1 MKTDVL
7 TPQAIFNQP
16 QRFSVPLFQRPYVWS
31 QDNQWEPLWEDV
43 TRAAER
49 MLKAPNGKHQPH
61 FLGAVVLQQV
71 TNGTG
76 SLQHRTIIDGQ
87 QRLTTLQV
95 LLDAL
100 QAEFVR
106 VEAVKEAKRVERL
119 VTNEDDFC
127 DRPED
132 RHKVWPTNR
141 DRDAF
146 FEVMGA
152 PPPVDYDLLRN
163 SSQRLVEAH
172 RFFAEEARK
181 WLTGAGE
188 GEVSARAHVL
198 DKVVREQLQIVVID
212 LSADE
217 NAQEIFE
224 TLNARGSQ
232 LTAAD
237 LIKNF
242 VFQRAVEEGVDVEA
256 AYQRY
261 WADFETAFWEEK
273 VASGRV
279 LYPRASLFLNHWLI
293 SRTGEEILA
302 REVFERFKHFAT
314 HEANKPMSA
323 LLGEIHR
330 ASLVYR
336 RLTDLA
342 GAPSAHEERL
352 STFAYRIAVI
362 EVDVVKPVILW
373 LYDPEQPRISEPQ
386 QEKALQALESWLI
399 RRALIRGVSGLYT
412 RVFSE
417 LLKFLM
423 HGDRTLAGDRVEAF
437 FKSQTADSNYWP
449 DDQDLARELDGAMV
463 YKRLQQKRLRMIFE
477 SIEDHLR
484 GWKGAAPA
492 KGAERVRRGVLHIEH
507 VMPRKWQTHWPAPED
522 ASDEAQRDRLIHTLG
537 NLTLLTGKLNASISN
552 AAWTGPSGKAAALQ
566 AHDVFHLNRH
576 LLHRAGAGW
585 DDANIR
591 ARTLELIA
599 LIQEVWPVP
608 PGHKVDLAAD
618 RPKLRRR
625 VELIDLITAG
635 VLTAGTKLYPMS
647 LAHAERIATVLPDGR
662 VELEGVSYNSVSAA
676 AKSLTRGVSANGWYF
691 FLVDPVTKRRLSH
704 LYKEY
709 LAQRSIEDDDDEDD
723 DDEDE

>member
-76 SLQHRTIIDGQ
+76 SLQQRTIIDGQ

-132 RHKVWPTNR
+132 RHKVWPTHR

-152 PPPVDYDLLRN
+152 PPPVDYERLRN

-172 RFFAEEARK
+172 RYFADEARK
-181 WLTGAGE
+181 WLAFAGE
-188 GEVSARAHVL
+188 TEIAARANVL
-198 DKVVREQLQIVVID
+198 DKVIREQLQIVVID
-212 LSADE
+212 LGAEE

-261 WADFETAFWEEK
+261 WADFETAFWEEE
-273 VASGRV
+273 VSAGR
-279 LYPRASLFLNHWLI
+279 LRYPRASLFLNHWLI
-293 SRTGEEILA
+293 SRTGEDVVA
-302 REVFERFKHFAT
+302 REVFDRFKQYALY
-314 HEANKPMSA
+314 EAQKPMA
-323 LLGEIHR
+323 TLLAEIHR
-330 ASLVYR
+330 AAQVYR
-336 RLTDLA
+336 RFSEL
-342 GAPSAHEERL
+342 GAQAAPHEDVL
-352 STFAYRIAVI
+352 SMFAYRMAVM
-362 EVDVVKPVILW
+362 ENDVVRPLVLW
-373 LYDPEQPRISEPQ
+373 LLDQEQTPIPTQ
-386 QEKALQALESWLI
+386 QLNKALLAIESWHI
-399 RRALIRGVSGLYT
+399 RRALIRATASRYNRFIVEMIRSLRGIDRPQV
-412 RVFSE
+412 
-417 LLKFLM
+417 
-423 HGDRTLAGDRVEAF
+423 GDFIENYLRQQSVD
-437 FKSQTADSNYWP
+437 TAYWP
-449 DDQDLARELDGAMV
+449 DDQDLARELEGSMV
-463 YKRLQQKRLRMIFE
+463 YKRLQRGRLRMVLE
-477 SIEDHLR
+477 AVEDHLR
-484 GWKGAAPA
+484 GWTGAAPA
-492 KGAERVRRGVLHIEH
+492 KGSERVRRGVLHIEH

-552 AAWTGPSGKAAALQ
+552 AAWSGPNLNNAVLGAEPRSAWIRRLLVAALGASPTLRFALGPTLVSQ
-566 AHDVFHLNRH
+566 AWKADQSEVERLPSTAFYFEPPTYSFRFFEGLPNPLPEGA
-576 LLHRAGAGW
+576 LLVHYVNSNHRKQLEKLSLEVIAARREGPLFYRLAGAVCERAG
-585 DDANIR
+585 
-591 ARTLELIA
+591 L
-599 LIQEVWPVP
+599 
-608 PGHKVDLAAD
+608 
-618 RPKLRRR
+618 LRN
-625 VELIDLITAG
+625 
-635 VLTAGTKLYPMS
+635 P
-647 LAHAERIATVLPDGR
+647 
-662 VELEGVSYNSVSAA
+662 
-676 AKSLTRGVSANGWYF
+676 
-691 FLVDPVTKRRLSH
+691 
-704 LYKEY
+704 
-709 LAQRSIEDDDDEDD
+709 
-723 DDEDE
+723 

>member
-1 MKTDVL
+1 
-7 TPQAIFNQP
+7 
-16 QRFSVPLFQRPYVWS
+16 
-31 QDNQWEPLWEDV
+31 
-43 TRAAER
+43 
-49 MLKAPNGKHQPH
+49 
-61 FLGAVVLQQV
+61 
-71 TNGTG
+71 
-76 SLQHRTIIDGQ
+76 
-87 QRLTTLQV
+87 
-95 LLDAL
+95 
-100 QAEFVR
+100 
-106 VEAVKEAKRVERL
+106 
-119 VTNEDDFC
+119 
-127 DRPED
+127 
-132 RHKVWPTNR
+132 
-141 DRDAF
+141 
-146 FEVMGA
+146 
-152 PPPVDYDLLRN
+152 VDYDLLRN

-181 WLTGAGE
+181 WLTAAGE
-188 GEVSARAHVL
+188 AEVSARAHVL

-212 LSADE
+212 LSAEE

-273 VASGRV
+273 VNSGRV

-293 SRTGEEILA
+293 SRTGDEILA
-302 REVFERFKHFAT
+302 REVFERFKQFAT
-314 HEANKPMSA
+314 HEANKPMSV

-336 RLTDLA
+336 RLNDLLA
-342 GAPSAHEERL
+342 SPSSRDERL
-352 STFAYRIAVI
+352 STFAYRVAVM
-362 EVDVVKPVILW
+362 EVDVVKPVVLW
-373 LYDPEQPRISEPQ
+373 LYDSEQSRISEPQ
-386 QEKALQALESWLI
+386 LEKALQTLESWLV

-412 RVFSE
+412 RVFAE
-417 LLKFLM
+417 LLQFLM
-423 HGDRTLAGDRVEAF
+423 RGDRGSAGDRVETF
-437 FKSQTADSNYWP
+437 LRNQTADATYWP
-449 DDQDLARELDGAMV
+449 DDQDLARELEGSMV
-463 YKRLQQKRLRMIFE
+463 YKRLHRGRLRMVLE
-477 SIEDHLR
+477 SVEDHLR
-484 GWKGAAPA
+484 GWTGAAPA

-507 VMPRKWQTHWPAPED
+507 VMPRKWQTHWQAPDD

-552 AAWTGPSGKAAALQ
+552 AAWGGPSGKAAALQ

-585 DDANIR
+585 DDASIR
-591 ARTLELIA
+591 ARTAELIS
-599 LIQEVWPVP
+599 LIQQVWPVP
-608 PGHKVDLAAD
+608 PGHKVDLTAE

-625 VELIDLITAG
+625 VELIDHITSGILAPG
-635 VLTAGTKLYPMS
+635 TQLTPGRKGLS
-647 LAHAERIATVLPDGR
+647 DRLATVLPDGR
-662 VELEGVSYNSVSAA
+662 VELEGVIHNSVSAA
-676 AKSLTRGVSANGWYF
+676 ARTLTGTIAANGWYF

-709 LAQRSIEDDDDEDD
+709 LAQRSIEDDDDEED

>member
-106 VEAVKEAKRVERL
+106 VDAVKEAKRVERL

-152 PPPVDYDLLRN
+152 PPPVDYERLRN

-172 RFFAEEARK
+172 RYFADEARK
-181 WLTGAGE
+181 WLAFAGE
-188 GEVSARAHVL
+188 TEIAARANVL
-198 DKVVREQLQIVVID
+198 DKVIREQLQIVVID
-212 LSADE
+212 LGAEE

-261 WADFETAFWEEK
+261 WADFETAFWEEE
-273 VASGRV
+273 VSAGR
-279 LYPRASLFLNHWLI
+279 LRYPRASLFLNHWLI
-293 SRTGEEILA
+293 SRTGEEIVA
-302 REVFERFKHFAT
+302 REVFDRFKQFAT
-314 HEANKPMSA
+314 HEAQRPMSA
-323 LLGEIHR
+323 LLAEIHR
-330 ASLVYR
+330 SAQVYR
-336 RLTDLA
+336 LFTELA
-342 GAPSAHEERL
+342 TKPSAQDDVL
-352 STFAYRIAVI
+352 SMFAYRMSVI
-362 EVDVVKPVILW
+362 ESDVVKPLILW
-373 LYDPEQPRISEPQ
+373 LLDPELARIPQ
-386 QEKALQALESWLI
+386 EQLNKALRTVESWVI
-399 RRALIRGVSGLYT
+399 RRQLVRATLQSLSQVIG
-412 RVFSE
+412 E
-417 LLKFLM
+417 LLRHWRRTGRLSV
-423 HGDRTLAGDRVEAF
+423 GDETESFFAG
-437 FKSQTADSNYWP
+437 QTGANRYWP
-449 DDQDLARELDGAMV
+449 DAAEVSQELSGLLA
-463 YKRLQQKRLRMIFE
+463 YKRLRRQRLRMVLE
-477 SIEDHLR
+477 AVEDHLR
-484 GWKGAAPA
+484 GWTGAAPA
-492 KGAERVRRGVLHIEH
+492 KGSERVRRGVLHIEH

-585 DDANIR
+585 DDASIR
-591 ARTLELIA
+591 ARTAELIA
-599 LIQEVWPVP
+599 LIQQVWPVP
-608 PGHKVDLAAD
+608 PGHKVDLTAE

-625 VELIDLITAG
+625 VELIDLITSGILAPG
-635 VLTAGTKLYPMS
+635 TQLTPGRKGLS
-647 LAHAERIATVLPDGR
+647 DRLATVLPDGR
-662 VELEGVSYNSVSAA
+662 VELDGVIHNSVSAA
-676 AKSLTRGVSANGWYF
+676 ARTLTGTIAANGWYF

>member
-43 TRAAER
+43 TRAADR

-119 VTNEDDFC
+119 VINEDDFC
-127 DRPED
+127 ERPED

-152 PPPVDYDLLRN
+152 LPPVDYDRLRN

-172 RFFAEEARK
+172 RFFADEARK
-181 WLTGAGE
+181 WLAAAGE
-188 GEVSARAHVL
+188 VDVLARAHVL
-198 DKVVREQLQIVVID
+198 DKVVREQLQVVVID
-212 LSADE
+212 LSSEE

-242 VFQRAVEEGVDVEA
+242 VFQRAVEEGVNVEA

-261 WADFETAFWEEK
+261 WADFETAFWEEE
-273 VASGRV
+273 VSAGR
-279 LYPRASLFLNHWLI
+279 LRHPRASLFLNHWLI
-293 SRTGEEILA
+293 SRTGEEIVA
-302 REVFERFKHFAT
+302 REVFDRFKQYALY
-314 HEANKPMSA
+314 EAQKPMSM
-323 LLGEIHR
+323 LLAEIHR
-330 ASLVYR
+330 AAQVYR
-336 RLTDLA
+336 RFSELA
-342 GAPSAHEERL
+342 SQSASHDDVL
-352 STFAYRIAVI
+352 SMFAYRMAVM
-362 EVDVVKPVILW
+362 ENDVVRPLVLW
-373 LYDPEQPRISEPQ
+373 LLDQEHPPVPIQ
-386 QEKALQALESWLI
+386 QLNKALRAIESWLV
-399 RRALIRGVSGLYT
+399 RRALIRATASRHNNFIVEVIRSLRGADRQQVGDLIENY
-412 RVFSE
+412 
-417 LLKFLM
+417 LKQQSV
-423 HGDRTLAGDRVEAF
+423 DA
-437 FKSQTADSNYWP
+437 SYWP
-449 DDQDLARELDGAMV
+449 DDDEIRRELDGMMV
-463 YKRLQQKRLRMIFE
+463 YRRFRRQRLRMLLE
-477 SIEDHLR
+477 AVEDHLR
-484 GWKGAAPA
+484 GWTSNAAP
-492 KGAERVRRGVLHIEH
+492 KGAERVRRGSLHIEH
-507 VMPRKWQTHWPAPED
+507 VMPRKWQKHWTLPED
-522 ASDEAQRDRLIHTLG
+522 TSDEVQRERLIHTLG
-537 NLTLLTGKLNASISN
+537 NLTLLTSKLNTSISN
-552 AAWTGPSGKAAALQ
+552 AAWHGPTGKASALQ
-566 AHDVFHLNRH
+566 AHDVLHLNRH
-576 LLHRAGAGW
+576 LLHLAGGGW
-585 DDANIR
+585 DDASIR

-599 LIQEVWPVP
+599 LIQQVWPVP
-608 PGHKVDLAAD
+608 AGHKVDLAVE

-625 VELIDLITAG
+625 VELIDLITSGILAPG
-635 VLTAGTKLYPMS
+635 TQLTPARKGLTD
-647 LAHAERIATVLPDGR
+647 RVATVLPDGR
-662 VELEGVSYNSVSAA
+662 VEIDGQVHNSVSAA
-676 AKSLTRGVSANGWYF
+676 AMTLTRGIPTSGWHF
-691 FLVDPVTKRRLSH
+691 FLVDPVSKRRLSH

-709 LAQRSIEDDDDEDD
+709 LAQRSIEDEDDDEDD
-723 DDEDE
+723 DDDE

>member
-76 SLQHRTIIDGQ
+76 SLQQRTIIDGQ

-119 VTNEDDFC
+119 VINEDDFC
-127 DRPED
+127 ERPED

-152 PPPVDYDLLRN
+152 PPPVDYDGLRN
-163 SSQRLVEAH
+163 TSQRLVEAH
-172 RFFAEEARK
+172 RFFAEEAQK
-181 WLTGAGE
+181 WLAAAGE
-188 GEVSARAHVL
+188 VEVAARAHVL

-273 VASGRV
+273 VNSGRV

-302 REVFERFKHFAT
+302 REVFERFKNFAT

-336 RLTDLA
+336 RLNDLA
-342 GAPSAHEERL
+342 VSPNANEERL
-352 STFAYRIAVI
+352 STFAYRIAVV
-362 EVDVVKPVILW
+362 EVDVVKPLILW

-386 QEKALQALESWLI
+386 LEKALQTLESWLI

-423 HGDRTLAGDRVEAF
+423 RGDRTLAGDRVETF
-437 FKSQTADSNYWP
+437 FKSQTADSTYWP
-449 DDQDLARELDGAMV
+449 DDQDLARELEGSMV
-463 YKRLQQKRLRMIFE
+463 YKRLHRGRLRMVLE
-477 SIEDHLR
+477 SVEDHLR
-484 GWKGAAPA
+484 GWTGAAPA
-492 KGAERVRRGVLHIEH
+492 KGAERVRRGSLHIEH
-507 VMPRKWQTHWPAPED
+507 VMPRKWQTHWTAPSD
-522 ASDEAQRDRLIHTLG
+522 PSDEAQRDRLIHTLG
-537 NLTLLTGKLNASISN
+537 NLTLLTGKLNTSISN
-552 AAWTGPSGKAAALQ
+552 AGWGGPTGKAAALQ
-566 AHDVFHLNRH
+566 VHDVLQLNRH
-576 LLHRAGAGW
+576 LLHRAGSGW
-585 DDANIR
+585 DDASIR
-591 ARTLELIA
+591 ARTAELIA
-599 LIQEVWPVP
+599 LIQQVWPVP
-608 PGHKVDLAAD
+608 PGHKVNLAAE

-625 VELIDLITAG
+625 VELIDLITSGILAPG
-635 VLTAGTKLYPMS
+635 TQLTPARKGLTD
-647 LAHAERIATVLPDGR
+647 RVATVLPDGR
-662 VELEGVSYNSVSAA
+662 VELDGQVHNSVSAA
-676 AKSLTRGVSANGWYF
+676 AMTLTRGIPTSGWHF

-709 LAQRSIEDDDDEDD
+709 LAQRSIEDEDDDEDD
-723 DDEDE
+723 DDDE